1 VNGRRTL
8 CPAIF
13 HLSKTTKMHPISA
26 RKLFRLAVLSAALA
40 CCHAFAENSIDSN
53 QLGLSAFD
61 AQPEPVYV
69 GGPGSTAVLPSAAG
83 TGYVA
88 YRPAPLSSTV
98 AVIEKVQGAQKVV
111 YWTPGQAP
119 REAWDIPSGTELS
132 DVEWLPDEK
141 ALVFLG
147 KLDGRWT
154 VFRQERGTSAWSPKV
169 LASSRVPLK
178 NIIVST
184 RRIRS
189 AENEKTPPYYRV
201 FFGAEMHPGKYET
214 RSVRESGD
222 RLYTL
227 ISEAPTKETAAVPN
241 TERVVPSHIHAKSA
255 LPVGYAQ
262 AGDTLDF
269 ADEKHCIQEIWHDE
283 WDWETTPKGLAGAKG
298 VCGGHIQLLPNGTG
312 LLQWQAARP
321 GVKAHF
327 RYNAPP
333 LTVADGT
340 SFSAQPL
347 LTADGKALF
356 GVVGSGDAASLVY
369 QPVSIPLADVTNAW
383 MFLEEHSAKSV
394 SQHLSKDG
402 GLLTPAPY
410 DQIYALYDSE
420 RYDREDSQPRPYMV
434 TTDEYWELFAVA
446 HEGTFIVTEQQVAI
460 PAFWNM
466 VKAAVT
472 EADSSGNHSRFANAF
487 RVLDKLKAGE
497 RSSAEVARILE
508 SAGLLH
514 SDVLDDDFDFSE
526 LVPRGHYT
534 GTTELQLYFRAMR
547 YLTHLPVGSDDARYL
562 ASLPESVQAQAKTW
576 ISAYLPYIAPPRA
589 AGVWKGEDAPLATYG
604 KHLQM
609 GNSPEWSIFPLSW
622 GFDNEILNRTV
633 YHPEWPD
640 AEQIRQ
646 DLSSG
651 LALAS
656 VMGSPFADSLR
667 ARTVQQTPHLGDV
680 LSALKSEYRKQRNEP
695 QLAKNLYNQWLEALG
710 TQWAASPRFPG
721 EPRDSSVWQAKMLQ
735 TGLAS
740 WATLRHTTLLVNDE
754 SGAEGGEGGIG
765 FESILQKPPRGYVE
779 PSPEVWLAIAHLY
792 DSLLAGFDTSSQ
804 SWAGADAA
812 SLKKGYREKL
822 VLARDHARSFA
833 RIAAA
838 ERAGKNLSSADY
850 VEILNTGAV
859 VDHLFSEFRSV
870 MPRDHQEYAVANP
883 EPMSKIADVQDTF
896 GKRLYVA
903 VGKPSEWDQVVPFYG
918 RHELVKGAVYSFREF
933 VDDKILT
940 DEDWRKQEVSVKPP
954 AWLAPYQVDNV
965 YTQQPPVQP

>member
-1 VNGRRTL
+1 
-8 CPAIF
+8 
-13 HLSKTTKMHPISA
+13 MHPNPA
-26 RKLFRLAVLSAALA
+26 RKIFNLSILCAAVT
-40 CCHAFAENSIDSN
+40 CGHAFAENTIDSN

-61 AQPEPVYV
+61 AQPEPAYA
-69 GGPGSTAVLPSAAG
+69 GGPGSSATLPSVSG
-83 TGYVA
+83 TKYVA
-88 YRPAPLSSTV
+88 YRPAPLGTTV
-98 AVIEKVQGAQKVV
+98 AVIEEVQGAQKVV

-119 REAWDIPSGTELS
+119 SLAWNVPAGTGLEDI
-132 DVEWLPDEK
+132 EWLPDQK

-147 KLDGRWT
+147 KAAGQWVVL
-154 VFRQERGTSAWSPKV
+154 RQETGASAWNPKI
-169 LASSRVPLK
+169 LARSTVPLK
-178 NIIVST
+178 NIVVST
-184 RRIRS
+184 RRVRS

-201 FFGAEMHPGKYET
+201 FFGAEVQRDKYET
-214 RSVRESGD
+214 RSVRESGEQ
-222 RLYTL
+222 LYTL
-227 ISEAPTKETAAVPN
+227 ISRAPSAETAATPG
-241 TERVVPSHIHAKSA
+241 TERVVPSHVHANSA
-255 LPVGYAQ
+255 LPVGYGQ
-262 AGDTLDF
+262 SGDTLDF
-269 ADEKHCIQEIWHDE
+269 ADDRHCVQEIWHDE
-283 WDWETTPKGLAGAKG
+283 WDWETTAKALAGAKG
-298 VCGGHIQLLPNGTG
+298 VCDGKIQLLPNGTG
-312 LLQWQAARP
+312 ILQWQAGKP
-321 GVKAHF
+321 GVQAHF

-333 LTVADGT
+333 AAVAGNV
-340 SFSAQPL
+340 SFAAQPL

-356 GVVGSGDAASLVY
+356 GIVRSGEDASLVY
-369 QPVSIPLADVTNAW
+369 QPVNIPLADVTNAW
-383 MFLEEHSAKSV
+383 MFLDEHSTKAV
-394 SQHLSKDG
+394 SDHLSKDG
-402 GLLTPAPY
+402 GLLTPTPY
-410 DQIYALYDSE
+410 DQIYSLYDSE

-460 PAFWNM
+460 SAFWSM
-466 VKAAVT
+466 VKAAVA
-472 EADSSGNHSRFANAF
+472 EADNSGNHSRFANAF
-487 RVLDKLKAGE
+487 RVLDKLKSGD
-497 RSSAEVARILE
+497 RSNAEVARILD
-508 SAGLLH
+508 SADVLH

-526 LVPRGHYT
+526 LEPRGHYT
-534 GTTELQLYFRAMR
+534 GTAELQLYFRAMR
-547 YLTHLPVGSDDARYL
+547 YLTHLPVGSDDAQYL
-562 ASLPESVQAQAKTW
+562 ASLPESVQAPAKTW

-609 GNSPEWSIFPLSW
+609 GNSAEWSIFPLSW

-633 YHPEWPD
+633 YHPTWPD

-656 VMGSPFADSLR
+656 VMGSPFADSLMT
-667 ARTVQQTPHLGDV
+667 RTVQQTPHLGDV

-740 WATLRHTTLLVNDE
+740 WATSRHTTLLVNDE

-779 PSPEVWLAIAHLY
+779 PSPEVWSAIANLY
-792 DSLLAGFDTSSQ
+792 DSLLASFDTSSR

-822 VLARDHARSFA
+822 VLARDHVRSFA

-883 EPMSKIADVQDTF
+883 DPMTKIADVQDTD
-896 GKRLYVA
+896 GERLYVA
-903 VGKPSEWDQVVPFYG
+903 VGKPSEWDQMVPFYG

-933 VDDKILT
+933 VDHKVLT
-940 DEDWRKQEVSVKPP
+940 DEDWRKQENSTKPP
-954 AWLAPYQVDNV
+954 VWLAPYEVDNV